1 MHISKF
7 DMKALKIDS
16 DKIILDESIR
26 LILQYKEK
34 KGKIG
39 GITLLSYY
47 DHRRAK
53 FVRPTPKRGYIRI
66 FRKINT
72 IY

>member
-34 KGKIG
+34 KGKY
-39 GITLLSYY
+39 L
-47 DHRRAK
+47 
-53 FVRPTPKRGYIRI
+53 FEI
-66 FRKINT
+66 FLDKVFHTRL
-72 IY
+72 